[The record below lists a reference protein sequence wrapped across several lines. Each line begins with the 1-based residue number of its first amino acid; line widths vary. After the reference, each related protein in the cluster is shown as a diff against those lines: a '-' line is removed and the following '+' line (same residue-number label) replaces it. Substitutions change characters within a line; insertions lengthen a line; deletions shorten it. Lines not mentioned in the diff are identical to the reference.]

1 MNRRLIAASALVLP
15 ALALA
20 GCAGTPTE
28 AEDTSAEG
36 DAFRIVASTSVY
48 SSIAEQLV
56 GDAAE
61 VSAIVDSP
69 TQDPHSYEATARD
82 RLAVEGADLVIL
94 NGGGYDHFMEEL
106 AEEAGVEHVI
116 TVVEYSHDYPGGEGH
131 EHAEDEHAEGDEHA
145 HEEAEGAEDH
155 DHDHEAEDEH
165 AHEEGDEHG
174 HEHIE
179 GFNEHVWYDPHTIAH
194 FAEDLAGE
202 LEGLLP
208 DAASDIAGAEEA
220 LLSDIDG
227 LEASLEDLAAE
238 HAGAKVFFTEPVGGY
253 LTAEAVEEGQDVA
266 PATLLAAI
274 EAIEGGDIDVLVTN
288 AQTGGAETER
298 AIAAAEGAGVPVVE
312 YTETLPEGDT
322 YVEWMS
328 ANVEALGAAL
338 AG

>member
-155 DHDHEAEDEH
+155 DHDHEARTSMRTRR
-165 AHEEGDEHG
+165 A
-174 HEHIE
+174 
-179 GFNEHVWYDPHTIAH
+179 TSTATSTSR
-194 FAEDLAGE
+194 
-202 LEGLLP
+202 
-208 DAASDIAGAEEA
+208 ASTSTSGTTRTP
-220 LLSDIDG
+220 SRTSPRTSP
-227 LEASLEDLAAE
+227 ASWRDCCRMPRA
-238 HAGAKVFFTEPVGGY
+238 TSPV
-253 LTAEAVEEGQDVA
+253 
-266 PATLLAAI
+266 P
-274 EAIEGGDIDVLVTN
+274 
-288 AQTGGAETER
+288 R
-298 AIAAAEGAGVPVVE
+298 RRC
-312 YTETLPEGDT
+312 
-322 YVEWMS
+322 
-328 ANVEALGAAL
+328 
-338 AG
+338 